1 MAHRRLSCL
10 HSIHEYESAH
20 PCQLQR
26 NSREQLSCAL
36 TAPAAIHDVPA
47 LHGTLTKNHQHLATG
62 LYRYDR
68 ITSAGIETPLCS
80 RFEAMKFQVLYI
92 GEPTKRSG
100 RKDTSYLKC
109 PPSLTGI
116 AHLTWTHDNITIVY
130 THPLMTWALLAPYLT
145 QIEVIVLAD
154 AILRAS
160 SGSMTV
166 ANISRFL
173 DGADAFPSR
182 RKCIDA
188 LVFLDAVTDS
198 TMECRCTLVMLR
210 HGLPQPVKHWK
221 ILIPELAHEAT
232 VDIAYPKQRVIIEY
246 DGDAHRRDKRQ
257 YRWDERKRQA
267 LRAMG
272 YTVIVVF
279 ADDILTSQGRRR
291 FAQRVAKALDTTCR
305 NRPHPKFRALLADD
319 RAETARQRQRRYR
332 ARERRKGRRV

>member
-1 MAHRRLSCL
+1 M
-10 HSIHEYESAH
+10 
-20 PCQLQR
+20 
-26 NSREQLSCAL
+26 
-36 TAPAAIHDVPA
+36 
-47 LHGTLTKNHQHLATG
+47 
-62 LYRYDR
+62 
-68 ITSAGIETPLCS
+68 
-80 RFEAMKFQVLYI
+80 
-92 GEPTKRSG
+92 
-100 RKDTSYLKC
+100 

-173 DGADAFPSR
+173 DGADAFPGR

-210 HGLPQPVKHWK
+210 HGLRSRSNTGRYSFRSCSRA
-221 ILIPELAHEAT
+221 I

-332 ARERRKGRRV
+332 ARERRKGAAYESGIAEDDSERASALIPPASDPATRT

>member
-1 MAHRRLSCL
+1 MNTNQHTPVNS
-10 HSIHEYESAH
+10 SATVANNYLARSLR
-20 PCQLQR
+20 QLQSTTFLHCMEH
-26 NSREQLSCAL
+26 SRKTINTSPPVYTGMTAL
-36 TAPAAIHDVPA
+36 R
-47 LHGTLTKNHQHLATG
+47 L
-62 LYRYDR
+62 
-68 ITSAGIETPLCS
+68 AGIETPLCS

-198 TMECRCTLVMLR
+198 TMECRCTLVMCDMDCRSRSNTGRYSFRSWLTR
-210 HGLPQPVKHWK
+210 QQSISHTPNNGSSSNTMETR
-221 ILIPELAHEAT
+221 IAAT
-232 VDIAYPKQRVIIEY
+232 NDNT
-246 DGDAHRRDKRQ
+246 DGMNARGRLCG
-257 YRWDERKRQA
+257 RWDIQSSSS
-267 LRAMG
+267 LPMI
-272 YTVIVVF
+272 Y
-279 ADDILTSQGRRR
+279 
-291 FAQRVAKALDTTCR
+291 
-305 NRPHPKFRALLADD
+305 
-319 RAETARQRQRRYR
+319 
-332 ARERRKGRRV
+332 